1 MNKRQKK
8 SRKQIVRRRRK
19 ILGIVSS
26 TFLLVGFAIMLGT
39 AGASDCN
46 IIPFWRIV
54 VQSLIGLAIFASG
67 FLGYWLLDSTR

>member
-26 TFLLVGFAIMLGT
+26 IFLLAGFAIMLET

-46 IIPFWRIV
+46 MISSQRII
-54 VQSLIGLAIFASG
+54 VQSLIGLAVSVPG
-67 FLGYWLLDSTR
+67 LWGYWLLDSTS